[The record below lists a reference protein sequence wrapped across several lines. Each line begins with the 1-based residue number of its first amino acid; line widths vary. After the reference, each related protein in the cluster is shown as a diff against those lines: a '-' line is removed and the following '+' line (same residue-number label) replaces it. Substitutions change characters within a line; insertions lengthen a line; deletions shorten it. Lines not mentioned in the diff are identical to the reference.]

1 MADCGCG
8 AGLSASLWQGWK
20 MGALGGAISG
30 AGTGSALGGS
40 FGSSG
45 GPVGILVGGY
55 VGSVIG
61 SALGAAFGSVMGAA
75 ESWGGHILFSQCGCS
90 PLCLCLPRD
99 WRAPQATPTR
109 RDPLVLDLN
118 RDGKVEL
125 KNAAFFDLNANGFH
139 EFTGKFYM
147 AGRKHGH
154 DGRGVAVPH
163 SYVLHPGRNP

>member
-125 KNAAFFDLNANGFH
+125 KNANARCVLNPDTLATPGFNGEQVRDRICGYQSSVYH
-139 EFTGKFYM
+139 RY
-147 AGRKHGH
+147 
-154 DGRGVAVPH
+154 
-163 SYVLHPGRNP
+163 